1 MTTRQVYRGNVVNVR
16 RDSVVLPNG
25 HRAELEVVEHPGGAA
40 VLALDD
46 NDRVCLLKQYRH
58 VVGDFIWELPA
69 GKREADEPPEQ
80 TARRELAEE
89 AGVKAAH
96 WSPLGKMYSSPGVFD
111 EAVYLFLA
119 RDLTATST
127 QREPSENLE
136 VHWVPLAEAARM
148 ARDGRIDDAKTVIA
162 LLRALALE

>member
-1 MTTRQVYRGNVVNVR
+1 MTTKQVYRGNVVNVR
-16 RDSVVLPNG
+16 RDSVELPNG
-25 HRAELEVVEHPGGAA
+25 HRTELEVVEHPGGAA

-46 NDRVCLLKQYRH
+46 KDRVCLLKQYRH

-69 GKREADEPPEQ
+69 GKREADEAPEQ

-89 AGVKAAH
+89 AGVKAAR
-96 WSPLGKMYSSPGVFD
+96 WTALGRMYSSPGVFD
-111 EAVYLFLA
+111 EVVHLFLA
-119 RDLTATST
+119 RDLTPT
-127 QREPSENLE
+127 QPHREPSENLE
-136 VHWVPLAEAARM
+136 VHWVPLTEATRM